1 MDEKIL
7 KEKNEELRI
16 LSEALRDAMDTYNE
30 LQGDIQMTLNR
41 YDALSLA
48 KAARAVEEAS
58 EAMLNKSLEL
68 YELHEKALQ
77 EASEEQ
83 S

>member
-16 LSEALRDAMDTYNE
+16 LGETLRDALDTYNE

-48 KAARAVEEAS
+48 RAGRAIEEAS
-58 EAMLNKSLEL
+58 EAMLSKSIEL

-77 EASEEQ
+77 EAIEEQ
-83 S
+83 P